1 MCLFGV
7 FFSVRFFRYVIWF
20 TGYKAIPTT
29 NTREVTCHG
38 LTLENEALNF
48 CLREEDMVTKW
59 WAILKNTVT
68 YRKASCFSLL
78 FLLKI
83 HTSVF
88 ATVSPWIAIK
98 RSMVRNDNS
107 LQSLSLLKHQE
118 FLFAFTPK
126 KTLQCPEESRE
137 GRKMNTGV
145 ERSAIGKQR
154 KLFPLK
160 MC

>member
-1 MCLFGV
+1 MFGV
-7 FFSVRFFRYVIWF
+7 FFSIRFFRYVIWF

-38 LTLENEALNF
+38 LILENEALNF

-118 FLFAFTPK
+118 FLFAFIPQENTPVSWGIK
-126 KTLQCPEESRE
+126 RREEDEYRGGEVSN
-137 GRKMNTGV
+137 RKAEKVVPFKNV
-145 ERSAIGKQR
+145 
-154 KLFPLK
+154 LK
-160 MC
+160 